1 LCFFTNCGP
10 KNATFAVRRFGV
22 TNNDLT
28 VAYTIG
34 GTATN
39 GVDYVMLLGSVT
51 IPAGERRALI
61 SVVPL
66 DDGPPDITSTVV
78 LKLAGSTNYI
88 VGFPAAAATIIIDS
102 NWPWPPTTVLP
113 DGCFHVNAAGPEG
126 AWFSIEASADL
137 LNWTA
142 ICTNQVVNGSID
154 FVDPDA
160 QGAPARFYRAVPQ
173 LSSPMY

>member
-1 LCFFTNCGP
+1 M
-10 KNATFAVRRFGV
+10 

-28 VAYTIG
+28 VSYAIG

-39 GVDYVMLLGSVT
+39 GVDYVMLPGTVT

-61 SVVPL
+61 SVVPI
-66 DDGPPDITSTVV
+66 DDGPPDITSTVI
-78 LKLAGSTNYI
+78 LKPALSTNYV
-88 VGFPAAAATIIIDS
+88 VGFPSAAAAIIIDS
-102 NWPWPPTTVLP
+102 NWPWPATAVLP
-113 DGCFHVNAAGPEG
+113 DGCFHVNAIGPEG

-137 LNWTA
+137 VNWTS

-160 QGAPARFYRAVPQ
+160 QGTAARFYRAESQFSVP
-173 LSSPMY
+173 ME